1 MTEKLAIKTQG
12 VAQDVV
18 QTYHGQE
25 IEVVDDVKAKTIS
38 DDLKFVKHCIKKIE
52 DERKDLT
59 RPIDQS
65 KTNIMGRFDEIL
77 EPLKD
82 LKNRMSNP
90 LKTYLI
96 TQRDQKHNML
106 CESIQTQISNL
117 RTQHNDVAVQALVN
131 DSELAVHDS
140 NSINTQVLE
149 LERELQELNTKT
161 GYNMKGKGSLSV
173 IKSKKK
179 FRVLD
184 IKKIPHQFLQVNRV
198 ELERY
203 IKEMDEFR
211 GGTWEDMGIEVYE
224 ETTLETR

>member
-1 MTEKLAIKTQG
+1 
-12 VAQDVV
+12 
-18 QTYHGQE
+18 
-25 IEVVDDVKAKTIS
+25 

-52 DERKDLT
+52 EERKDLT

-65 KTNIMGRFDEIL
+65 KTNIMSRFDEVL

-96 TQRDQKHNML
+96 TQRDQKHNMQ

-117 RTQHNDVAVQALVN
+117 RTQHTAVAEQAVAN
-131 DSELAVHDS
+131 DSELAVQDT
-140 NSINTQVLE
+140 NSINEQILA

-161 GYNMKGKGSLSV
+161 AFNMKGKGSQSIV
-173 IKSKKK
+173 KSKKK
-179 FRVLD
+179 FRVQD
-184 IKKIPHQFLQVNRV
+184 IKKIPYQFLQVNRV